1 MDWNWEQIKT
11 EYITTEKSS
20 YRKLAEKY
28 DISLGTLCNRAKNEK
43 WTELKKQHYDKTVTK
58 SVEKIEKNKVDKMTR
73 IINVADRLLA
83 KIEKAVDELDIQLY
97 KNVEKV
103 KEIEYNN
110 DLRPDKPTK
119 ETIHEEEKVIEVRTI
134 IDRKGVQEIAAA
146 LKSIKEVQM
155 LKTELDIREQE
166 ARIANLR
173 KNAESDDNKPNEIT
187 ITIEGGDSSWQ
198 Q

>member
-1 MDWNWEQIKT
+1 MDWNWEQVKT

-43 WTELKKQHYDKTVTK
+43 WTKLKKQHYDKTVTK
-58 SVEKIEKNKVDKMTR
+58 TVKKIEKKKVDKMTR
-73 IINVADRLLA
+73 IINIADRLLD

-97 KNVEKV
+97 KNVEKT

-119 ETIHEEEKVIEVRTI
+119 EVIHEKEQILEVQTI
-134 IDRKGVQEIAAA
+134 VDRKGVQEIAAA

-155 LKTELDIREQE
+155 LKTELDIKEQE
-166 ARIANLR
+166 ARIANLQ
-173 KNAESDDNKPNEIT
+173 KQAQAEDNKPDEIT
-187 ITIEGGDSSWQ
+187 ITIEGGESSWRK
-198 Q
+198 

>member
-1 MDWNWEQIKT
+1 MDWKKIKT
-11 EYITTEKSS
+11 EYITDESSS
-20 YRKLAEKY
+20 YRKLAQKY
-28 DISLGTLCNRAKNEK
+28 NISVGTIYNRAKKEK
-43 WTELKKQHYDKTVTK
+43 WAELKKQSYNKTVAKT
-58 SVEKIEKNKVDKMTR
+58 VEKIEENKVDKMTR

-83 KIEKAVDELDIQLY
+83 KIERAVDELDIQLY

-119 ETIHEEEKVIEVRTI
+119 EIIREEEKVVEVRTI

-166 ARIANLR
+166 ARIANLNR
-173 KNAESDDNKPNEIT
+173 QAQAEDNKPNEIT
-187 ITIEGGDSSWQ
+187 ITIKGGDSSWQ
-198 Q
+198 E

>member
-1 MDWNWEQIKT
+1 MGWNWEQIKT

-28 DISLGTLCNRAKNEK
+28 EISLGTLCNRAKNEK
-43 WTELKKQHYDKTVTK
+43 WAELKKRHYDKTVTK
-58 SVEKIEKNKVDKMTR
+58 SVEKIEKSKVDKMTR
-73 IINVADRLLA
+73 IIDVADRLLA
-83 KIEKAVDELDIQLY
+83 KIEQAVDELDIQLY

-110 DLRPDKPTK
+110 GLRPDKPTK
-119 ETIHEEEKVIEVRTI
+119 EIIREKEKVIEVRTI

-155 LKTELDIREQE
+155 LKSELDKREQE
-166 ARIANLR
+166 ARIRNLE
-173 KNAESDDNKPNEIT
+173 KQSEVEDDKDKKVIVT
-187 ITIEGGDSSWQ
+187 IAGGDDSWQ
-198 Q
+198 K

>member
-1 MDWNWEQIKT
+1 
-11 EYITTEKSS
+11 
-20 YRKLAEKY
+20 
-28 DISLGTLCNRAKNEK
+28 
-43 WTELKKQHYDKTVTK
+43 
-58 SVEKIEKNKVDKMTR
+58 
-73 IINVADRLLA
+73 
-83 KIEKAVDELDIQLY
+83 
-97 KNVEKV
+97 VEKV

-119 ETIHEEEKVIEVRTI
+119 ETIREEEKVVEVRTI

-173 KNAESDDNKPNEIT
+173 KNAETEDTSKEIKVT
-187 ITIEGGDSSWQ
+187 IVGDLDEYSN
-198 Q
+198 